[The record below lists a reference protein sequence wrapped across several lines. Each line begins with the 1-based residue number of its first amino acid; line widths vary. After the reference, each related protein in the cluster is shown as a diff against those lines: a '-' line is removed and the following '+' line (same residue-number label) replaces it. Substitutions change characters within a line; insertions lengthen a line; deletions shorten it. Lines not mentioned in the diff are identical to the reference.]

1 MKVENISLVKMKNLL
16 KIEQLSK
23 EEILE
28 IIKLTEQIESYP
40 EQFSKKLSGKSL
52 ATMFFQPSTRTRISF
67 SLAMQKLGGNV
78 VSLYESKYEKEMLKK
93 ESFEDSI
100 RIIGDYVDV
109 ICLRH
114 SFENAQQIAKK
125 NTSSKIIN
133 CGNGN
138 DQHPTQAILDLY
150 TIWKKFKRLNNL
162 KISIIGDLKNSR
174 SAHSLLIALS
184 LFDNNQISL
193 ISPNK
198 LRIPLKYRDF
208 FNQNT
213 EEKEGFEL
221 ESEDIIYMAG
231 FPPND
236 EVQNEQRIKYQMNL
250 EKAKTLKSNSIILS
264 PLPRIDE
271 ITKEIDNFQQA
282 RYFEQSKNGPN
293 IRMAILLKIFED

>member
-1 MKVENISLVKMKNLL
+1 MKVESIGLVKMKNLL

-28 IIKLTEQIESYP
+28 IIKLTEQIEDCP
-40 EQFSKKLSGKSL
+40 EQFSKKLIGKSL

-78 VSLYESKYEKEMLKK
+78 VDLYESKYESGMLKK
-93 ESFEDSI
+93 ENFGDTI
-100 RIIGDYVDV
+100 KIMGDYVEV

-114 SFENAQQIAKK
+114 PFEIAQQIAKK
-125 NTSSKIIN
+125 KTSSKIIN

-150 TIWKKFKRLNNL
+150 TIWKKFKRLSNL

-184 LFDNNQISL
+184 LFNNNQIKL
-193 ISPNK
+193 ISPKNLK
-198 LRIPLKYRDF
+198 IPLKYNEF
-208 FNQNT
+208 LNQNT
-213 EEKEGFEL
+213 EEKEEFEINN
-221 ESEDIIYMAG
+221 EDIIYMVG
-231 FPPND
+231 FPSGSENKSM
-236 EVQNEQRIKYQMNL
+236 QRLKYQINI
-250 EKAKTLKSNSIILS
+250 EKTKSINPNSIILN

-271 ITKEIDNFQQA
+271 ITKEIDNLPQA
-282 RYFEQSKNGPN
+282 TYFEQSKNGPN
-293 IRMAILLKIFED
+293 VRMAILLKMFED